1 MLRYQHADRKYA
13 GGRQGRQANLKLL
26 RHPLYPF
33 PGRLRKNRKPRSRIL
48 YTLDTVSPVR
58 EAICRISNLSVYFMA
73 GMGILPFLAVL
84 GSIPCKKA
92 KVNVQNAQTE
102 TPEYRKDTEHSD
114 TVIPKQRNL

>member
-1 MLRYQHADRKYA
+1 MELIHGGDWA
-13 GGRQGRQANLKLL
+13 GQKERLGNRSIRDFSAN
-26 RHPLYPF
+26 
-33 PGRLRKNRKPRSRIL
+33 
-48 YTLDTVSPVR
+48 VSPLGVPDGVR

-102 TPEYRKDTEHSD
+102 MSEYRKDTEHSD